1 MKGYELEQKK
11 QKIFDNLAYH
21 NKVGIYCR
29 VSTQDQAREGF
40 SLEEQE
46 ERLRALCK
54 YKGYEIVDVYIDAGI
69 SAKDTNRPEFQR
81 MMNDVKA
88 KKINRILSLKLDRC
102 TRSIM
107 DLEHLVRFLEENDC
121 SLECAYEEINTSN
134 ANGRFFVR
142 MLTILAQLE
151 IERTSERT
159 MIGLAGALKA
169 KHYPGKTPIGYKKVN
184 KILEIDD
191 EEAPIIKR
199 IFDEYIN
206 GMSACKIAKVFT
218 KENVLNRSWG
228 STTIDRI
235 LDNKIYKGEF
245 EAFKTIDDKENKI
258 IYDMAPK
265 IITNEIWEEMLKA
278 KEKNTHN
285 HYVKHLYLFKK
296 KVYCPK
302 CNTQLSCVCG
312 TSKNKEKYLYY
323 KCSKCKKNIV
333 NENILEQ
340 KFMFKMNDLLDY
352 LSIVDNQF
360 IIVSNKDYDNKI
372 NDINNKLDIL
382 NKQEENS
389 KIMLLNK
396 EISVNDLKTTLEKI
410 EQDKLKLKNNLSDYL
425 ERCSK
430 LITINNDNFYNSNID
445 TNNKLISYYV
455 GNNNLWYQ
463 LDKES
468 KFKIINKYIDY
479 VNFNILD
486 NNEISINKVK
496 LKENNI
502 MNISNFRID
511 IFKEIYSLD
520 NTNFIKDII
529 NNIDIDTINNNFL
542 KYYNLDIKVYNTKS
556 IEVTNPLNYIVCTKK
571 EAISN

>member
-11 QKIFDNLAYH
+11 QKGFDNLIYH

-46 ERLRALCK
+46 ERLKALCK
-54 YKGYEIVDVYIDAGI
+54 YKGYEIIDIYIDAGI

-81 MMNDVKA
+81 MMNDVKV

-107 DLEHLVRFLEENDC
+107 DLEHLVNFLEENEC

-159 MIGLAGALKA
+159 MIGLSGALKS
-169 KHYPGKTPIGYKKVN
+169 KHYPGKTPLGYKKIN
-184 KILEIDD
+184 KVLYIDD
-191 EEAPIIKR
+191 DVAPIIRR

-206 GMSACKIAKVFT
+206 GMSACKIADIFT
-218 KENVLNRSWG
+218 KEKVLNKTWG

-245 EAFKTIDDKENKI
+245 EAFKTINGKDNKI

-265 IITNEIWEEMLKA
+265 IISNEIWEEMLKA

-285 HYVKHLYLFKK
+285 HYVKHTYLFKK

-302 CNTQLSCVCG
+302 CNTQLSCICG
-312 TSKNKEKYLYY
+312 TSKNGDKYLYY
-323 KCSKCKKNIV
+323 KCSKCRKNIV
-333 NENILEQ
+333 SENILEE
-340 KFMFKMNDLLDY
+340 KFIFKINDLLDY
-352 LSIVDNQF
+352 LSIVNNQF
-360 IIVSNKDYDNKI
+360 IVVSNKEYDTKI
-372 NDINNKLDIL
+372 NEINNKLDVL

-396 EISVNDLKTTLEKI
+396 EISANNLKSTL
-410 EQDKLKLKNNLSDYL
+410 DKLEQTKLQLKNSLSDYI
-425 ERCSK
+425 ERSSK

-455 GNNNLWYQ
+455 GNNKLWYK
-463 LDKES
+463 LNKES
-468 KFKIINKYIDY
+468 KLKIINKYID
-479 VNFNILD
+479 NICFSILD
-486 NNEISINKVK
+486 NNDISIDKIK

-502 MNISNFRID
+502 MNMNSFRID
-511 IFKEIYSLD
+511 IFKELYSLD
-520 NTNFIKDII
+520 NEDYI
-529 NNIDIDTINNNFL
+529 NKITKNIDIDTINNSFL
-542 KYYNLDIKVYNTKS
+542 DYYKLDIKTYNTKS
-556 IEVTNPLNYIVCTKK
+556 INSLNPLNYIICTKK
-571 EAISN
+571 EAF

>member
-11 QKIFDNLAYH
+11 QKIFDNLVYH

-265 IITNEIWEEMLKA
+265 IITNEMWEEMLKA

-312 TSKNKEKYLYY
+312 TSKNKEIYLYY

-372 NDINNKLDIL
+372 NDINNKLDI
-382 NKQEENS
+382 
-389 KIMLLNK
+389 
-396 EISVNDLKTTLEKI
+396 
-410 EQDKLKLKNNLSDYL
+410 
-425 ERCSK
+425 
-430 LITINNDNFYNSNID
+430 
-445 TNNKLISYYV
+445 
-455 GNNNLWYQ
+455 
-463 LDKES
+463 
-468 KFKIINKYIDY
+468 
-479 VNFNILD
+479 
-486 NNEISINKVK
+486 
-496 LKENNI
+496 
-502 MNISNFRID
+502 
-511 IFKEIYSLD
+511 
-520 NTNFIKDII
+520 
-529 NNIDIDTINNNFL
+529 
-542 KYYNLDIKVYNTKS
+542 
-556 IEVTNPLNYIVCTKK
+556 
-571 EAISN
+571 

>member
-11 QKIFDNLAYH
+11 QKIFDNLVYH

-107 DLEHLVRFLEENDC
+107 DLEHLVTFLEENDC

-265 IITNEIWEEMLKA
+265 IITNEMWEEMLKA

-372 NDINNKLDIL
+372 NDINNKLNIL

-410 EQDKLKLKNNLSDYL
+410 EQDKLELKNNLSDYL

-430 LITINNDNFYNSNID
+430 LITINNDNFYNSNINTD
-445 TNNKLISYYV
+445 NKLISYYV

-479 VNFNILD
+479 ISFSILD
-486 NNEISINKVK
+486 NNEISINKIK
-496 LKENNI
+496 LKESNI

-520 NTNFIKDII
+520 DTSFIKDIVD
-529 NNIDIDTINNNFL
+529 NIDIDTINSNFL
-542 KYYNLDIKVYNTKS
+542 NYYNLDIKVYNTKS

-571 EAISN
+571 EAILN